1 MYRYTMPVF
10 ERDSLTRVAYL
21 MIAWFAYLQAAPG
34 LVVPHLRDEL
44 GLGYL
49 VGGLHVAAFAAGAM
63 LAGTLSSRLEDAVGR
78 HRLVW
83 SGAALLA
90 AGTVGLAAGR
100 TVEQTIGAT
109 LLMGVGGGLV
119 LSTVQAGLADHHGAL
134 RAVAL
139 TEANVAASVAYL
151 LLIGMFSLTAALH
164 AGWRVALLA
173 SLLVP
178 LVVWATHRGTSF
190 PSPTTQDGGHGR
202 LPPAF
207 WVFCCVLVCTTAA
220 EWCITAWG
228 ASFVED
234 ALDVSTDTAV
244 SLMVGYFGGVLVG
257 RVVGS
262 RLARRHD
269 PTVLLGVALA
279 VAAAGFVVLWPSVAA
294 AQALL
299 GLALLGVGLGNLF
312 PLGVSIAVGLAPEQA
327 GASQWSGR
335 GGGVRWRCCSRR
347 CWWARWRTRPRSR
360 PPWQSCR
367 CCWASLRPAWS
378 SYAVRH
384 AGPRMPSSWSRR
396 SSGTADQ
403 GPATLTSCAPVT
415 RFDT

>member
-1 MYRYTMPVF
+1 MPVF
-10 ERDSLTRVAYL
+10 ERDSLTRVGYL

-34 LVVPHLRDEL
+34 LVVPHLRDEM

-49 VGGLHVAAFAAGAM
+49 VGGLHVAAFAAGAV
-63 LAGTLSSRLEDAVGR
+63 LAGTVSSRLEQAVGR

-83 SGAALLA
+83 TGAALLA
-90 AGTVGLAAGR
+90 AGTAGLAAGR

-109 LLMGVGGGLV
+109 LLMGIGGGLV
-119 LSTVQAGLADHHGAL
+119 LSTVQAGLADHHGPL

-178 LVVWATHRGTSF
+178 LVVWITSRGTSL
-190 PSPTTQDGGHGR
+190 PSPAMVHGARGR
-202 LPPAF
+202 LPAAF
-207 WVFCCVLVCTTAA
+207 WVYCCVLLCTTAA
-220 EWCITAWG
+220 EWCIAAWG

-269 PTVLLGVALA
+269 PTVLLGWALA
-279 VAAAGFVVLWPSVAA
+279 VAAAGFLVLWPSVGAT
-294 AQALL
+294 QALL

-312 PLGVSIAVGLAPEQA
+312 PIGVSVAVGLAPEQA
-327 GASQWSGR
+327 GAASGR
-335 GGGVRWRCCSRR
+335 AVAVASLAVLLAPLLVGTWADATSIKTALAVVPVLLAFAAAGLVVVRRRGTRIHGVG
-347 CWWARWRTRPRSR
+347 RSR
-360 PPWQSCR
+360 VVAAAAPLTR
-367 CCWASLRPAWS
+367 
-378 SYAVRH
+378 VRRLLH
-384 AGPRMPSSWSRR
+384 RLGR
-396 SSGTADQ
+396 
-403 GPATLTSCAPVT
+403 
-415 RFDT
+415 